1 MSSIDGV
8 GNSGM
13 SPTQMNNTNN
23 DSNQSGGGF
32 GAVMSQVAD
41 GTLSTVSRLAP
52 IVPGGELVKIAA
64 DGLLQLRGSSP
75 GGMPAGGDDQMA
87 QMFEMQKQNQAFN
100 LQYMQ
105 LQNELQEDNRRF
117 STMSNLMKVRHDT
130 AKAAINNMHA

>member
-13 SPTQMNNTNN
+13 SPTQMNHGN
-23 DSNQSGGGF
+23 DGSNKSGEGF
-32 GAVMSQVAD
+32 GSVMSRVAD
-41 GTLSTVSRLAP
+41 GALTSVSRLAP

-64 DGLLQLRGSSP
+64 DGLLQLKGSSP
-75 GGMPAGGDDQMA
+75 EGMPGGTDDQMS